1 METIVNPKLKHLIE
15 FYDEMNNSY
24 YFTVRD
30 FAAPHKKVECGEIT
44 VYYEKEREYAEEPLK
59 IYCRIILELNHDV
72 ILPYKKKHSITN
84 ICDRKENNLIGI
96 FDFVNRYQHTV
107 PSAIDN
113 VERVYCLVNYLYE
126 EIEIELDLDKSGK
139 SNYQAV
145 LNRLGFLGSDYG
157 VD

>member
-1 METIVNPKLKHLIE
+1 MENVNPRLKHLIE

-30 FAAPHKKVECGEIT
+30 FMQPHKKIDCGEIT
-44 VYYEKEREYAEEPLK
+44 IYYEKEREYADLDLK
-59 IYCRIILELNHDV
+59 IYCRIVLELNHDV
-72 ILPYKKKHSITN
+72 NLPYNKKESVTN
-84 ICDRKENNLIGI
+84 ISDQNESNLIGI

-113 VERVYCLVNYLYE
+113 VKKIYCLTDDYNQLR
-126 EIEIELDLDKSGK
+126 EIEIDLDKSGK
-139 SNYQAV
+139 TNYQEV
-145 LNRLGFLGSDYG
+145 LNRLCFLGSDYA

>member
-1 METIVNPKLKHLIE
+1 MENVNPRLKHLIE

-30 FAAPHKKVECGEIT
+30 FMQPHKKIDCGKIT
-44 VYYEKEREYAEEPLK
+44 IYYEKEREYADLDLK
-59 IYCRIILELNHDV
+59 IYCRIVLELNHDV
-72 ILPYKKKHSITN
+72 NLPYNKKESVTN
-84 ICDRKENNLIGI
+84 ICDRKGSNLIGV

-113 VERVYCLVNYLYE
+113 VKKIYCLADDYNQLY
-126 EIEIELDLDKSGK
+126 EIEIDLDKSGK
-139 SNYQAV
+139 TNYQEV
-145 LNRLGFLGSDYG
+145 LNRLCFLGSDYA

>member
-1 METIVNPKLKHLIE
+1 MENVNPRLKHLIE

-30 FAAPHKKVECGEIT
+30 FMQPHKKIDCGEIT

-59 IYCRIILELNHDV
+59 IYCRIIIELNHDV
-72 ILPYKKKHSITN
+72 NLPYKKKHSVTD
-84 ICDRKENNLIGI
+84 ICDRNESNLIGI

-113 VERVYCLVNYLYE
+113 IERVCCLVNYIYE
-126 EIEIELDLDKSGK
+126 ERYMELDLNKSGK
-139 SNYQAV
+139 TNYQEL
-145 LNRLGFLGSDYG
+145 LNYLGLLGSDYG